1 MRRFCKPRSV
11 LPALVIAHE
20 AVEYNLHVQVE
31 HHVAGQPVPAE
42 VVGSQGGPPL
52 LQPAP
57 DGGASSQVGLH
68 LLQPA
73 PHVSVGL
80 TEEGEL
86 VGEDRVESINP
97 GASEERRQ
105 RSRVNHPVRV
115 SSLDSVNS
123 FISGLHRL
131 PGMLEFLRPP
141 SDHNVGPVR
150 SRRMR
155 GSASRRSRTIG
166 SQRTDSTRSRAPLA
180 ACFQVSPAS
189 FANHLP

>member
-1 MRRFCKPRSV
+1 M
-11 LPALVIAHE
+11 AHE

-42 VVGSQGGPPL
+42 VVGGQEGPPL

-97 GASEERRQ
+97 GASEEHRQ
-105 RSRVNHPVRV
+105 RSRVNHPV
-115 SSLDSVNS
+115 
-123 FISGLHRL
+123 
-131 PGMLEFLRPP
+131 
-141 SDHNVGPVR
+141 
-150 SRRMR
+150 
-155 GSASRRSRTIG
+155 
-166 SQRTDSTRSRAPLA
+166 
-180 ACFQVSPAS
+180 
-189 FANHLP
+189 